1 MNDPFTSLRPPV
13 DRAEPDPHYRA
24 QLLDDVRRH
33 LAGDTRPSSNSITV
47 HKEATPMSPDPDHHR
62 RNVILGIA
70 AAVALIG
77 SLTAIAVARDDD
89 PASPASPDETIA
101 TVETLATDQITPTT
115 EAPATTTS
123 TTIPP
128 TTTLPRLTDQEIA
141 EAMLLGS
148 DEYAPGWSATTPA
161 DYDLTAVWDP
171 VIAAELPA
179 CAPYVESVFGAAA
192 NATTDQR
199 FWYHG
204 MPTEAIIGQFVV
216 VFPDDEAASD
226 FFNAM
231 GFVDFSTCA
240 RAYEI
245 AAGKQPEGFGY
256 NTGGQAP
263 GGPIGDEFAMGLW
276 YQTWP
281 HPLTGELHGPEAVY
295 STVMRIGRTVVFTGA
310 LHIGDAA
317 PFGDSA
323 GDLEVVT
330 FDQYGEILRRIEDR
344 TRAALA

>member
-33 LAGDTRPSSNSITV
+33 LAGDSRPSSQSVIV
-47 HKEATPMSPDPDHHR
+47 RKEATPMSPDHHR

-77 SLTAIAVARDDD
+77 GLAAIAIARDDD
-89 PASPASPDETIA
+89 PPSPAAPDTTA
-101 TVETLATDQITPTT
+101 TTPETLATDETTATT
-115 EAPATTTS
+115 ETPTTS
-123 TTIPP
+123 TTIAP
-128 TTTLPRLTDQEIA
+128 TTTLPPLTDEEIA
-141 EAMLLGS
+141 QAMLLGS
-148 DEYAPGWSATTPA
+148 DEYAPGWSATTPP
-161 DYDLTAVWDP
+161 DYGLTAVWDP

-199 FWYHG
+199 FWYHET
-204 MPTEAIIGQFVV
+204 PTEAIMGQFVV
-216 VFPDDEAASD
+216 VFPTDGAASD
-226 FFNAM
+226 FFRAM
-231 GFVDFSTCA
+231 LFDDFSTCA